1 MNYALNMIHADENGR
16 QTVRGPRTAD
26 VIEYALRG
34 AFDEPRYLPDD
45 MMAMLHQIDRV
56 RH

>member
-1 MNYALNMIHADENGR
+1 MNYALNMIHANENGK
-16 QTVRGPRTAD
+16 QTVRRPHATD
-26 VIEYALRG
+26 VIGYALRG

-45 MMAMLHQIDRV
+45 MMAMLQKIDRV